1 MSLVIQKTGK
11 KMSKLKS
18 RKGTSFDSVVD
29 SLRVVNEVQSELL
42 NVLQVKTELYRE
54 TKNSAID
61 WTSRSEKAK
70 LFKNAARTPEGEQ
83 AMEVLAVQASSFA
96 ELYVKTSER
105 EQAAIEE
112 INEQLKQLEN
122 VKLQL
127 TAVEKTQALDN
138 TLRKMALEAKIELS
152 ETPNLDSKE
161 IARII
166 HTAQALAD
174 LRNNKL

>member
-11 KMSKLKS
+11 KMSKFKS
-18 RKGTSFDSVVD
+18 RKHTSFDSVVD
-29 SLRVVNEVQSELL
+29 SLGVVNEVRAELL
-42 NVLQVKTELYRE
+42 NVLQAKTEVYRQ
-54 TKNSAID
+54 TKESAVD
-61 WTSRSEKAK
+61 WTARSEKAK
-70 LFKNAARTPEGEQ
+70 ILKAAALTPEGKQ
-83 AMEVLAVQASSFA
+83 AMEVLSVQASSFA

-105 EQAAIEE
+105 EQDAIKE
-112 INEQLKQLEN
+112 INDQLKQLEN

>member
-11 KMSKLKS
+11 KMSKFKS
-18 RKGTSFDSVVD
+18 RKNTSFDSVVD
-29 SLRVVNEVQSELL
+29 SLSVVNDVQAELL
-42 NVLQVKTELYRE
+42 SVLQAKTEVYRQ
-54 TKNSAID
+54 TKESAVD

-70 LFKNAARTPEGEQ
+70 VLKAAAQTPEGEQ
-83 AMEVLAVQASSFA
+83 AMEVLSVQASSFA

-105 EQAAIEE
+105 EQEAIKE
-112 INEQLKQLEN
+112 INEQLKQLAN

-138 TLRKMALEAKIELS
+138 TLRKMALEAKIELA
-152 ETPNLDSKE
+152 ETPSLNRQE

-166 HTAQALAD
+166 HTAQALAE

>member
-11 KMSKLKS
+11 KMSKLKL
-18 RKGTSFDSVVD
+18 RKNASFDSVVA
-29 SLRVVNEVQSELL
+29 SLSVVNDVESELKS
-42 NVLQVKTELYRE
+42 VLQAKTEVYRQ
-54 TKNSAID
+54 TKDFAVD

-70 LFKNAARTPEGEQ
+70 VMKAAAQTPEGEQ
-83 AMEVLAVQASSFA
+83 AMEVLSVQASSFA

-105 EQAAIEE
+105 EQEDIKE
-112 INEQLKQLEN
+112 INEQLKQLAN
-122 VKLQL
+122 VKMQL

-138 TLRKMALEAKIELS
+138 TLRKMAMDAKIELS
-152 ETPNLDSKE
+152 ETPRLNSKE

-174 LRNNKL
+174 LRTTKF